1 MSMKIDARGL
11 PCPQPL
17 MLARKAAETGRWHE
31 IRVTVDNGAA
41 RENLLKYAGFA
52 GLSAEVAS
60 EPGGIETVVFTGA
73 EGGLISPAGGS
84 GAGTAGAAAAGMSG
98 EAPVSVGADR
108 QPVSTSPDT
117 IFIRTETLGPGNPEL
132 GRLLMRG
139 FLYAL
144 AEREKKPR
152 KIILM
157 NDGVRLAVE
166 GAETLE
172 SLNRLT
178 AAGTTLLV
186 CGTCLDYLGLKESLR
201 AGIIS
206 NMYDITES
214 FLESSGVLTV

>member
-1 MSMKIDARGL
+1 MSTKIDARGL

-52 GLSAEVAS
+52 GLSAEVLS
-60 EPGGIETVVFTGA
+60 DPQGTETVVFTGA
-73 EGGLISPAGGS
+73 DGGLIRPAGGS
-84 GAGTAGAAAAGMSG
+84 GAAGTAAGDESGAESDLPGAAGRG
-98 EAPVSVGADR
+98 VSV
-108 QPVSTSPDT
+108 SPDT
-117 IFIRTETLGPGNPEL
+117 VFIRTETLGPGNPEL

-178 AAGTTLLV
+178 AAGTSLLV

-201 AGIIS
+201 AGTIS

>member
-1 MSMKIDARGL
+1 MSTKIDARGL

-52 GLSAEVAS
+52 GLSAEVLS
-60 EPGGIETVVFTGA
+60 DPQGTETVVFTGA
-73 EGGLISPAGGS
+73 DGGLIRPAGGS
-84 GAGTAGAAAAGMSG
+84 GTAGAAAGEPGGDPVPSGKAGQAG
-98 EAPVSVGADR
+98 GAG
-108 QPVSTSPDT
+108 PDT
-117 IFIRTETLGPGNPEL
+117 IFIRTEALGPGNPEL

-201 AGIIS
+201 AGTIS